1 MCTRTG
7 TGSSTSHIA
16 YRISLTLDRGRIAEV
31 VSKRTMTDN
40 HKVYTEEHM
49 ALVRHN
55 DEIAVV
61 TCDTTKGT
69 MIWELYRY
77 WSPAGYDRLVHL
89 LENRFFDNTHFFRA
103 VPHFLVQFGIS
114 YTTDTALQQLEQQ
127 NIPDDPIHDPP
138 IPFTLG
144 TISYAGKLKFQLLP
158 IVLLRLP
165 YI

>member
-1 MCTRTG
+1 
-7 TGSSTSHIA
+7 
-16 YRISLTLDRGRIAEV
+16 
-31 VSKRTMTDN
+31 MTDN
-40 HKVYTEEHM
+40 NKVYTEEHM
-49 ALVRHN
+49 ALVRRN

-89 LENRFFDNTHFFRA
+89 LENRFFDNTHFFRT

-114 YTTDTALQQLEQQ
+114 YTTDTALQQLAQQ
-127 NIPDDPIHDPP
+127 NIPDDPQHDPP

-144 TISYAGKLKFQLLP
+144 TISYAGTLFFNLSP
-158 IVLLRLP
+158 IVYHRFNKLCF
-165 YI
+165 